1 MMANRAPRHENSL
14 PDEFRNELARLVRA
28 GFPLLPLGG
37 GADGKAPL
45 IGGWAGPKMALARV
59 LAPLYR
65 SGAQIFGIRLDGL
78 AVIDCDTDDP
88 ALVATLEARFG
99 PSPVHVKTPRG
110 MHLYYLLSGKPPNLR
125 AEGLPVDIK
134 SGPRAYVVGAG
145 SIRPDGGHYSPA
157 KGLLGVDALPPLRAP
172 VRPSNKALGT
182 AIPVGDRHNEL
193 KKEAVAMVE
202 HVDSAEELEA
212 NLMAVRDDLCQDA
225 ESFPDSEVRRLA
237 DWAWRARLEN
247 RVFKGRDSDVSLH
260 RLALDALRRWN
271 NGTDALGIY
280 VLLVDLHGHSPG
292 KRFAL
297 DFTAMRK
304 AELTRLSIPR
314 LRAARRTLQA
324 VGLLKLVGNHRAG
337 SVHQTFV
344 LCRLRPD
351 MIEAPNIA
359 RLPSSSARNPSG
371 KQGGRD

>member
-1 MMANRAPRHENSL
+1 MMANRAPRHESTL

-45 IGGWAGPKMALARV
+45 LSSWAGPVLPLARV

-78 AVIDCDTDDP
+78 AVVDCDTGDP
-88 ALVATLEARFG
+88 QLVAALEARFG

-110 MHLYYLLSGKPPNLR
+110 MHLYYLLSDKPPNLR

-172 VRPSNKALGT
+172 LKPSNKALGAT
-182 AIPVGDRHNEL
+182 IPVGNRHNEL
-193 KKEAVAMVE
+193 VKAAVTMVE
-202 HVDSAEELEA
+202 LVDSAEELEA

-225 ESFPDSEVRRLA
+225 GTMPDGEVRGIA

-247 RVFKGRDSDVSLH
+247 RIYRGRDSAVSLH
-260 RLALDALRRWN
+260 RLALDALRRWDN
-271 NGTDALGIY
+271 EADAIALFA
-280 VLLVDLHGHSPG
+280 LLQDMHGHSPG

-337 SVHQTFV
+337 SVHQTFA

-351 MIEAPNIA
+351 MIEATNIA
-359 RLPSSSARNPSG
+359 RLPSSSAPNPSG
-371 KQGGRD
+371 KKGGRG